1 MMKQETID
9 RIRKLTED
17 RDWDHPRGRLST
29 SGDKQPQR
37 SNYPRGRME
46 GWRDGGRYE

>member
-9 RIRKLTED
+9 RIRKFTED
-17 RDWDHPRGRLST
+17 RDWDH
-29 SGDKQPQR
+29 
-37 SNYPRGRME
+37 PRGRME